1 MAQPNHS
8 YDTITYDT
16 FSRLLESYKE
26 HVPKKLDE
34 LEEQRLKVIPEAL
47 SERTDDAHLKKIELQ
62 KLLEWKLYVEALRVP
77 LPIERHTRLILP
89 AISQWPWHFQT
100 VLAQAR

>member
-62 KLLEWKLYVEALRVP
+62 KLLEWKLYVGALRVP
-77 LPIERHTRLILP
+77 LPIETHTRLILP